1 VLEQNKQSRN
11 RKENRIMAKSIS
23 GIAIPDSKLAKEAAD
38 LLREYGNP
46 LLWNHSHRVYF
57 FGSLLGQGEGLK
69 YDPELLYIGAV
80 FHDLGLTEHYSSPD
94 KRFEVDSANA
104 ARSLLE
110 QYGLSKESTQ
120 LVWDAIALHQTIGV
134 AQYKEPVVALLYH
147 GVGFDV
153 MGDRF
158 EELSEQTRHQVVSAF
173 PRDGFK
179 NQILHAFLDGFRHK
193 AETTFGNISSDVCER
208 YLPGYTRPNFCDLV
222 LQSPWN
228 Q

>member
-1 VLEQNKQSRN
+1 MVTMLCAWYSRRLLSSSASIR
-11 RKENRIMAKSIS
+11 RKRHKSAMSIVMKMN
-23 GIAIPDSKLAKEAAD
+23 DS
-38 LLREYGNP
+38 
-46 LLWNHSHRVYF
+46 
-57 FGSLLGQGEGLK
+57 
-69 YDPELLYIGAV
+69 
-80 FHDLGLTEHYSSPD
+80 LGLTEHYSSPD

-104 ARSLLE
+104 ARGFLE
-110 QYGLSKESTQ
+110 QHGIPKEATQ
-120 LVWDAIALHQTIGV
+120 LLWDAIALHQTLGV

-193 AETTFGNISSDVCER
+193 PETTFGNISSDVCER
-208 YLPGYTRPNFCDLV
+208 YLPGYKRPNFCDLV

>member
-1 VLEQNKQSRN
+1 MTK
-11 RKENRIMAKSIS
+11 RIA
-23 GIAIPDSKLAKEAAD
+23 GIAIPDSKLANEAAE
-38 LLREYGNP
+38 LLHEYGDQ
-46 LLWNHSHRVYF
+46 LLWNHSHRVF
-57 FGSLLGQGEGLK
+57 LFGSLLGRQENQK
-69 YDPELLYIGAV
+69 YDPELFYVSAV
-80 FHDLGLTEHYSSPD
+80 FHDLGLTKHYRSPD
-94 KRFEVDSANA
+94 KRFEVDGANA

-110 QYGLSKESTQ
+110 QHGLSKESTQ

-158 EELSEQTRHQVVSAF
+158 EELSEQIRTQVVSAF

-179 NQILHAFLDGFRHK
+179 NKVLHAFLDGIRHK
-193 AETTFGNISSDVCER
+193 PETAFGNIDSDVCER
-208 YLPGYTRPNFCDLV
+208 YLPSYTRPNFCDLV

-228 Q
+228 E

>member
-1 VLEQNKQSRN
+1 MTQS
-11 RKENRIMAKSIS
+11 IA
-23 GIAIPDSKLAKEAAD
+23 GIAIPDSPLSTAAAD
-38 LLREYGNP
+38 TLRQYGTS
-46 LLWNHSHRVYF
+46 LLWNHSHRVF
-57 FGSLLGQGEGLK
+57 LFGSLLGRQEHLQ
-69 YDPELLYIGAV
+69 YDPELLYVSAV
-80 FHDLGLTEHYSSPD
+80 FHDLGLTQQYRSAD
-94 KRFEVDSANA
+94 KRFEVDGANA

-110 QYGLSKESTQ
+110 QYGCSQASAQ

-158 EELSEQTRHQVVSAF
+158 EDLSEQTRTQVVSAF

-179 NQILHAFLDGFRHK
+179 NKVLPAFLDGIRHK
-193 AETTFGNISSDVCER
+193 PETAFGNIDADVCER
-208 YLPGYTRPNFCDLV
+208 YLAGYIRPNFCDRV

-228 Q
+228 A

>member
-1 VLEQNKQSRN
+1 MVKTT
-11 RKENRIMAKSIS
+11 A
-23 GIAIPDSKLAKEAAD
+23 GIEIPDSKLATEAAD
-38 LLREYGNP
+38 ILREYGNE
-46 LLWNHSHRVYF
+46 LVWNHSHRVF
-57 FGSLLGQGEGLK
+57 LFGSLLGREENLK
-69 YDPELLYIGAV
+69 YDPELLYISAL
-80 FHDLGLTEHYSSPD
+80 FHDLGLTKQYSSPD
-94 KRFEVDSANA
+94 KRFEVDGANA

-110 QYGLSKESTQ
+110 QHGISKESTQ

-179 NQILHAFLDGFRHK
+179 YKILHAFLEGFRHK
-193 AETTFGNISSDVCER
+193 PETTFGNISSDVCER
-208 YLPGYTRPNFCDLV
+208 LIPGYKSPNFCDLV
-222 LQSPWN
+222 LQSPWDDGKAPS
-228 Q
+228 

>member
-1 VLEQNKQSRN
+1 
-11 RKENRIMAKSIS
+11 MTKSIA
-23 GIAIPDSKLAKEAAD
+23 GIAIPDSKLANEAAE
-38 LLREYGNP
+38 LLHEYGDQ
-46 LLWNHSHRVYF
+46 LLWNHSHRVF
-57 FGSLLGQGEGLK
+57 LFGSLLGRQENQK
-69 YDPELLYIGAV
+69 YDPELLYVSAV
-80 FHDLGLTEHYSSPD
+80 FHDLGLTKHYRSPD
-94 KRFEVDSANA
+94 KRFEVDGANA

-110 QYGLSKESTQ
+110 QHGLSKKSTQ

-158 EELSEQTRHQVVSAF
+158 EELSEQTRTQVVSSF

-179 NQILHAFLDGFRHK
+179 NKVLHAFLDGIRHK
-193 AETTFGNISSDVCER
+193 PETAFGNIDSDVYER
-208 YLPGYTRPNFCDLV
+208 YLPSYTRPNFCDLV

-228 Q
+228 E